1 MGRVR
6 HNVGMSTTGEIVIG
20 LAILVGIAGVII
32 PVLPGGLLVGAA
44 VGVWAYLTGG
54 ATAWTIFAI
63 AVAFVGLSTLG
74 KYAVAERQL
83 RNAGVPRSTMLI
95 GAIAGILGFFV
106 IPVVGL
112 LVGFVAGVYVAER
125 QRLADETE
133 ARRAT
138 ITALKASGIALLI
151 ELAGALLAAA
161 VWVVGLAAT

>member
-1 MGRVR
+1 
-6 HNVGMSTTGEIVIG
+6 MSTTGEVVIG

-32 PVLPGGLLVGAA
+32 PVLPGGLLVLAA
-44 VGVWAYLTGG
+44 VGVWAFLTGG
-54 ATAWTIFAI
+54 ATAW
-63 AVAFVGLSTLG
+63 AVFVVALVFVGLSSLG

-95 GAIAGILGFFV
+95 GAIAGIVGFFV

-112 LVGFVAGVYVAER
+112 VIGFVAGVYVAER
-125 QRLADETE
+125 QRLADETA

-151 ELAGALLAAA
+151 EMAGTLLAAA
-161 VWVVGLAAT
+161 AWVVGVAAT